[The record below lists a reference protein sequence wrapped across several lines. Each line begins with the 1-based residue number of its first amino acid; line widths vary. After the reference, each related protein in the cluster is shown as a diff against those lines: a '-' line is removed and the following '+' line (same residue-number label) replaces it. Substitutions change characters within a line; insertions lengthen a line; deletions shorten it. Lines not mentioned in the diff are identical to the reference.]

1 MEVPCHAQHDGL
13 TVFDTLRL
21 ICPLAREFERG
32 FNSLRPSVHGQDHVI
47 AEKVGD
53 LLREAAEH
61 RVVERARRQR
71 ELLRLLDES
80 RDNPRVAVTLSSG
93 LSEPKRNTTA
103 CRTLRIPG

>member
-1 MEVPCHAQHDGL
+1 MEVARGAEDDGL
-13 TVFDTLRL
+13 AFGDAFLL
-21 ICPLAREFERG
+21 IRPLAREFERG
-32 FNSLRPSVHGQDHVI
+32 FNSFSPSVHGQDHVI

-61 RVVERARRQR
+61 GVVERARRQR

-80 RDNPRVAVTLSSG
+80 SDNPRVAVTLRTG

-103 CRTLRIPG
+103 CLILRIPG